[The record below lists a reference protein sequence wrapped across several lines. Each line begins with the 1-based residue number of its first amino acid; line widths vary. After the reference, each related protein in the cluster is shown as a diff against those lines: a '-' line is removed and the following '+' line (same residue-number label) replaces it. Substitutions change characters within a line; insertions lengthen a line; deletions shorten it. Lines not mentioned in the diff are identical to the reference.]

1 MNKMS
6 NGYASATSGALI
18 WGMAPLYYR
27 LLIEFPLIDVV
38 AQRAFW
44 SCVIFIVIFAIQNRL
59 SEIRQALNSF
69 KNISLFIVCSALI
82 GTNWLLFIFALKYGQ
97 LMQSALGYYIF
108 PLLTAAMGYFFLGER
123 LEKLTKVALLF
134 ALTAV
139 LLKGTTLSNFP
150 WIAISMAT
158 TFALYAIIRKQLP
171 VKSDTGTMIETIM
184 LAPIAVIY
192 FGWQAQNG
200 ETIFFGGSI
209 IGLMLAVFC
218 GLFTIIPL
226 YLFHSGNKVLPLAIA
241 GLIFYLNPTSQLIIS
256 VMLSEPFNDIDI
268 IVFVLIWTGLLIQ
281 FSPMLI
287 KVKKAY

>member
-108 PLLTAAMGYFFLGER
+108 PLLTAAMGYYFLGER
-123 LEKLTKVALLF
+123 LDKLTKIALLF
-134 ALTAV
+134 ASAAV
-139 LLKGTTLSNFP
+139 LLKGTSVSNFP
-150 WIAISMAT
+150 WIAISMAA

-171 VKSDTGTMIETIM
+171 VKSDTGTLIETIM
-184 LAPIAVIY
+184 LAPIAMIY

-200 ETIFFGGSI
+200 AALFFGADLM
-209 IGLMLAVFC
+209 GLMLVVFC

-226 YLFHSGNKVLPLAIA
+226 YLFHNGNKMLPLAIA

-256 VMLSEPFNDIDI
+256 IMLGESFSFIDI
-268 IVFVLIWTGLLIQ
+268 SVFVLIWTGLLIQ
-281 FSPMLI
+281 FSPMFF
-287 KVKKAY
+287 KSQ